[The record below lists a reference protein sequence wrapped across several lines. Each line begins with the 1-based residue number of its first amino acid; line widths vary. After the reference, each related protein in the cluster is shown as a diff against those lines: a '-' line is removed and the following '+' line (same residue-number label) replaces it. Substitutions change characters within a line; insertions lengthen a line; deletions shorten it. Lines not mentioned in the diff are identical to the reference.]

1 MGTGITNTA
10 LSDQLLSYLNY
21 GTGSSAF
28 FDNALSAAITLFF
41 TLGAIVFL
49 GILMVGGIQWI
60 TSGGD
65 KVRVESARGRVTSA
79 IIGLAILLSVFA
91 VVIAIEFFFGVNLT
105 SFNVED
111 FKI

>member
-1 MGTGITNTA
+1 MEGITNKA
-10 LSDQLLSYLNY
+10 LSAKLLSYLDY
-21 GTGSSAF
+21 GTGSAAF
-28 FDNALSAAITLFF
+28 FDNAVSAAITLLFS
-41 TLGAIVFL
+41 LGAIVFL

-65 KVRVESARGRVTSA
+65 KVRVEAARGRVSSA
-79 IIGLAILLSVFA
+79 IIGLVILLSVFA
-91 VVIAIEFFFGVNLT
+91 VVIAIEYFFGVNLT